1 MVKLAKLITLI
12 CFLVNC
18 SAGRDYQQVVGA
30 LLSRDLITTGE
41 EYRSVL
47 DSWIGYDMN
56 LLVRRW
62 GNPTSNFLARNGN
75 NIYVFGRIDQHGEPA
90 RIYKHI
96 SKALPDTTYTTTFKS
111 KYGFSALPEYISL
124 TRKGPAGE
132 EVLDFSCET
141 IFEVGP
147 ENLIT
152 HWSYRGYDCY

>member
-1 MVKLAKLITLI
+1 MVKYFRFITLI

-18 SAGRDYQQVVGA
+18 TAGRDYQRVFGA
-30 LLSRDLITTGE
+30 WLGQDLITTGND
-41 EYRSVL
+41 YRSVL

-62 GNPTSNFLARNGN
+62 GNPTNTFLARNGN
-75 NIYVFGRIDQHGEPA
+75 TVYFFGRTDQRSEPV
-90 RIYKHI
+90 RVYKHI
-96 SKALPDTTYTTTFKS
+96 FKALPDASYTTTFKS

-124 TRKGPAGE
+124 TRNGALGD
-132 EVLDFSCET
+132 EVLNFSCET
-141 IFEVGP
+141 IFEVSQ

>member
-18 SAGRDYQQVVGA
+18 SAGRDYQRVVGA
-30 LLSRDLITTGE
+30 LLSRDVITTGE

-47 DSWIGYDMN
+47 DSWVGYDMN

-96 SKALPDTTYTTTFKS
+96 FKALPDTTYTTTFKS

-124 TRKGPAGE
+124 TRKGPAGD

-152 HWSYRGYDCY
+152 HWSYRGYDWF